1 MSRNIFFVFAIII
14 IYGLIYFIEF
24 VDFYGILDVFEKKYT
39 TIFYIIPLI
48 AAIFLTLI
56 TYLSF
61 LINHKLYRVIYIFSF
76 TILGIF
82 LNFFMIISIYL
93 LIGIWYDWPKIWGI
107 IICIIIPSLFNIYG
121 FLCPFFTK
129 IEYITLKYKNFKGNK
144 KVICHISDVHLG
156 AIYQKGFSEKIVR
169 LIKDIY
175 FDVLVITGDLCD
187 GSLQVEADWMEAFN
201 SIDKPIIYITGN
213 HEELHG
219 TYKMLKETE
228 KTKIKHI
235 LNKNIIIEDIN
246 FVCVDYECDFFETL
260 NKIKP
265 LNSPNEIPNV
275 LLAHVPKLKPE
286 ELKDYNIFLFLCG
299 HTHGG
304 QFFPFHIPTYFAN
317 TCLWGLYK
325 SKISDNYVFVS
336 QGVGLANIPMRTF
349 SRSVISM
356 ITIENDDSI
365 INNENSSNENILKI

>member
-1 MSRNIFFVFAIII
+1 MSRNIIFVFAIII

-24 VDFYGILDVFEKKYT
+24 VDFYGILDVFEKKYK

-82 LNFFMIISIYL
+82 INFFMIISIYL
-93 LIGIWYDWPKIWGI
+93 FIGIWYDWPKIWGI

-175 FDVLVITGDLCD
+175 FDVLVIGDLCD

-265 LNSPNEIPNV
+265 LNSSNEIPNV

-286 ELKDYNIFLFLCG
+286 DLKDNNIFLFLCG

-365 INNENSSNENILKI
+365 INNENSSNENIIKI

>member
-1 MSRNIFFVFAIII
+1 
-14 IYGLIYFIEF
+14 
-24 VDFYGILDVFEKKYT
+24 
-39 TIFYIIPLI
+39 
-48 AAIFLTLI
+48 
-56 TYLSF
+56 
-61 LINHKLYRVIYIFSF
+61 
-76 TILGIF
+76 
-82 LNFFMIISIYL
+82 MIISIYL
-93 LIGIWYDWPKIWGI
+93 FIGIWYDWPKIWGI
-107 IICIIIPSLFNIYG
+107 IICIIIPSLFSIYG

-265 LNSPNEIPNV
+265 LNSPDDIPNV

-286 ELKDYNIFLFLCG
+286 DLKDYNIFLFLCG

-304 QFFPFHIPTYFAN
+304 QFFPLHIPTYFAN